1 MTTINNMLM
10 KFPEGIFAGKEPR
23 ITNEYV
29 SVYDIIKVAG
39 NQKNPRMVWERIIET
54 YGEEVV
60 SFCDN
65 LKFPGPGQRET
76 PCVNAKGL
84 VKLLMLIPGKLAQ
97 EFRNQTADIMLR
109 YLGGDTSLINEI
121 KHTDQLHIQNGESNI
136 FRKFVRK
143 KLNYDE
149 KYYIYVRVYSQFFA
163 DQQKEVK
170 EDEKVRKLS
179 WDIIKFGIAKYL
191 DSRENSYL
199 NDNGYFQFTIEVP
212 SKECALFIEKLSRQE
227 YKDKHITVD
236 NTFEYLDS
244 KKLAKNFDIIK
255 NTSGPLEKRDYYLT
269 AKKLYTKMLI
279 DLHMYYPECKDNF
292 GIMNYPKAEQDS
304 DFNTIITNSVSEL
317 TKEKLQDYILK
328 ECVFEGDTRVEKEIK
343 EGNTDLIEV
352 KLDQEMIIE
361 KLNDEL
367 RLEKRK
373 TINVLNLIKKESP
386 IIYEK
391 FITDNNKSEEHHKVW
406 AKNKIFQYTI
416 DGKFIKKFDSLS
428 AVAKFNECS
437 PKAIRNRLV
446 DKRCFNKFLWR
457 SSNDVNDKSD
467 LVIKKIDQCDPI
479 NFHIIKTFNN
489 FEEITE
495 FDKYKVNEAIDYGLI
510 YDNFR
515 WKFDGEDIK
524 LRQLIGKTGTNK
536 RLAKMNDQ
544 GETLEIYP
552 SLKLASEKNKVSKS
566 LLSQSIS
573 KNKDCCGFKWQ
584 YVI

>member
-1 MTTINNMLM
+1 MTTIDNMLM
-10 KFPEGIFAGKEPR
+10 KFPEGLFAGKEPR

-39 NQKNPRMVWERIIET
+39 NQKNPRMVWERLLET

-76 PCVNAKGL
+76 PCINAKGL
-84 VKLLMLIPGKLAQ
+84 VKLLMWIPGKLAQ

-143 KLNYDE
+143 KLCYDE
-149 KYYIYVRVYSQFFA
+149 KYYIYVRVYSQFFEE
-163 DQQKEVK
+163 QQKNVK

-191 DSRENSYL
+191 DSRENSYS
-199 NDNGYFQFTIEVP
+199 NDNGYFQYTIEVP
-212 SKECALFIEKLSRQE
+212 SKECAVYIEKISRNE
-227 YKDKHITVD
+227 YKEIVVD

-244 KKLAKNFDIIK
+244 KKLAKNFGIIK
-255 NTSGPLEKRDYYLT
+255 HTSLPLEKRDYYLS

-292 GIMNYPKAEQDS
+292 GIMNYPKVEQDA
-304 DFNTIITNSVSEL
+304 DFNTIITNSVNEL
-317 TKEKLQDYILK
+317 TKEKLPDYVLK
-328 ECVFEGDTRVEKEIK
+328 ECIIEGYTRIEKEIK
-343 EGNTDLIEV
+343 EEKIIEV
-352 KLDQEMIIE
+352 KLDQETIIE

-367 RLEKRK
+367 KLEKTK
-373 TINVLNLIKKESP
+373 TKNVLNLIKKESP

-391 FITDNNKSEEHHKVW
+391 FITDNNKNEEHHKVW
-406 AKNKIFQYTI
+406 AKNRIFQYTI
-416 DGKFIKKFDSLS
+416 DGKFIKKFDSLLS
-428 AVAKFNECS
+428 VAKFNECS
-437 PKAIRNRLV
+437 PKAIRNRLN
-446 DKRCFNKFLWR
+446 DKRCFNKYLWR

-467 LVIKKIDQCDPI
+467 LIIKKIDQCDPI
-479 NFHIIKTFNN
+479 DFHIIKTFNN
-489 FEEITE
+489 FEEIAELTE
-495 FDKYKVNEAIDYGLI
+495 FDKYKVHEAIDYGLI

-515 WKFDGEDIK
+515 FKFDEDDIK

-536 RLAKMNDQ
+536 RLAKMNEQ
-544 GETLEIYP
+544 GETLEIFP
-552 SLKLASEKNKVSKS
+552 SLKSASEKMEISKS
-566 LLSQSIS
+566 QLSQCIS
-573 KNKDCCGFKWQ
+573 KNKNCGCFIWK
-584 YVI
+584 YII